1 MADILGVRSYPPIA
15 VARLF
20 PTLSSCRNMQAG
32 ERRFAERLLQYLE
45 DDYLIWYDQP
55 VGRRRRYPDFVI
67 LHPRRGLLLLEVKD
81 WRLETLQRIDRDEAT
96 LLVGG
101 TLKRVASPLAQARQ
115 CLYQLKQMLE
125 ADPQLRQPDG
135 PRQGQLICPYAHG
148 VVFTRIS
155 RRAFDATDL
164 PDVLPPRL
172 TLCKDEMTP
181 SLDAEAFQQRL
192 WDMFD
197 YPCHRPL
204 SLPQIDRIR
213 WHLYPEVRVAAA
225 QTALFPEPT
234 AAASAPDPASAST
247 SEPAAPQ
254 APVQSIPDLVRVMD
268 LQQEQLARS
277 LGSGHRVI
285 HGVAGAGKTLILV
298 YRALHLAQAM
308 HKPVLILCFN
318 LTLAA
323 HLRTVMAQH
332 GVAERVQVRSFHAW
346 CRAQLQ
352 HYHVP
357 LPPGDKD
364 FYAELPACTLA
375 AVERGVIPRS
385 QYGAV
390 LIDEG
395 HDFAPDWLR
404 LAVSMVDEQTDSLL
418 LLYDDAQAI
427 YRSGR
432 HGGGLDF
439 TLSSVG
445 VRAQGRTNILR
456 INYRNTEEILQ
467 FAYRFARQYI
477 APSETDED
485 HVPTL
490 EPQGAGRRGTA
501 PVVRLQPDFPAEVR
515 LIARTFAQLHRRDG
529 VPLAQM
535 CVTYRHQWM
544 GERLG
549 QALAAQGLAC
559 QHLHDAGA
567 KRTYDPCVPA
577 VKLMTMHSSKGLE
590 FPVVAVAGVGA
601 MPADEG
607 STPAEEARL
616 LYVALT
622 RATDKLLVTAHR
634 PSPFFAALAQMPMAA
649 GA

>member
-1 MADILGVRSYPPIA
+1 
-15 VARLF
+15 
-20 PTLSSCRNMQAG
+20 
-32 ERRFAERLLQYLE
+32 
-45 DDYLIWYDQP
+45 
-55 VGRRRRYPDFVI
+55 
-67 LHPRRGLLLLEVKD
+67 
-81 WRLETLQRIDRDEAT
+81 
-96 LLVGG
+96 
-101 TLKRVASPLAQARQ
+101 
-115 CLYQLKQMLE
+115 
-125 ADPQLRQPDG
+125 
-135 PRQGQLICPYAHG
+135 
-148 VVFTRIS
+148 
-155 RRAFDATDL
+155 
-164 PDVLPPRL
+164 
-172 TLCKDEMTP
+172 
-181 SLDAEAFQQRL
+181 
-192 WDMFD
+192 
-197 YPCHRPL
+197 
-204 SLPQIDRIR
+204 
-213 WHLYPEVRVAAA
+213 
-225 QTALFPEPT
+225 
-234 AAASAPDPASAST
+234 
-247 SEPAAPQ
+247 
-254 APVQSIPDLVRVMD
+254 MD

-308 HKPVLILCFN
+308 HKPVLILCYN

-323 HLRTVMAQH
+323 HLRAVMAQH
-332 GVAERVQVRSFHAW
+332 GVAGRVQVQSFHAW
-346 CRAQLQ
+346 CHAQLRL
-352 HYHVP
+352 YHVP
-357 LPPGDKD
+357 PPPQGGN
-364 FYAELPACTLA
+364 FYTELPACMLA
-375 AVERGVIPRS
+375 AVERGAIPRA
-385 QYGAV
+385 QYGAL

-427 YRSGR
+427 YRGGR
-432 HGGGLDF
+432 HGSGGLDF

-490 EPQGAGRRGTA
+490 EPLGAGRHGAA
-501 PVVRLQPDFPAEVR
+501 PVVRLQPDFAAEAG

-529 VPLAQM
+529 VPLGQM

-549 QALAAQGLAC
+549 RALATQGLAC

-567 KRTYDPCVPA
+567 KRAYDPRGET

-590 FPVVAVAGVGA
+590 FPVVAVSGVGA
-601 MPADEG
+601 MPAGEG
-607 STPAEEARL
+607 ARPAEEARL

-622 RATDKLLVTAHR
+622 RATDKLLVTAHQ
-634 PSPFFAALAQMPMAA
+634 PSPFFAALAEPPMAVA

>member
-1 MADILGVRSYPPIA
+1 
-15 VARLF
+15 
-20 PTLSSCRNMQAG
+20 MQAG

-125 ADPQLRQPDG
+125 SDPQLRQPDG

-172 TLCKDEMTP
+172 TICKDEMTP

-197 YPCHRPL
+197 YSSRQPL
-204 SLPQIDRIR
+204 SLPQVDRIR
-213 WHLYPEVRVAAA
+213 WHLYPEVRIAAA
-225 QTALFPEPT
+225 QTALFPDS
-234 AAASAPDPASAST
+234 AAVTPAPESASASE
-247 SEPAAPQ
+247 SGSVPP

-298 YRALHLAQAM
+298 YRALHLVQAT
-308 HKPVLILCFN
+308 HKPVLILCYN

-323 HLRTVMAQH
+323 HLRAVMAQH
-332 GVAERVQVRSFHAW
+332 GVAERVQVQSFHAW
-346 CRAQLQ
+346 CRAQLRL
-352 HYHVP
+352 YHVP
-357 LPPGDKD
+357 PPPGGKD

-375 AVERGVIPRS
+375 AVERGAIPRA

-427 YRSGR
+427 YRGGKG
-432 HGGGLDF
+432 GGGLDF

-490 EPQGAGRRGTA
+490 EPQGAGRHGTA
-501 PVVRLQPDFPAEVR
+501 PVVRLQPDFAGEAS

-529 VPLAQM
+529 VPLGEM

-544 GERLG
+544 GEALG
-549 QALAAQGLAC
+549 QALSAQGLAC
-559 QHLHDAGA
+559 QHLRDADA
-567 KRTYDPCVPA
+567 KRAYDPRGEA

-590 FPVVAVAGVGA
+590 FPVVAVSGVGA
-601 MPADEG
+601 MPVGENA
-607 STPAEEARL
+607 TPAEEARL

-634 PSPFFAALAQMPMAA
+634 PSPFFAALAGTPRAA
-649 GA
+649 ASV

>member
-1 MADILGVRSYPPIA
+1 
-15 VARLF
+15 
-20 PTLSSCRNMQAG
+20 MQAG

-67 LHPRRGLLLLEVKD
+67 LHPGRGLLLLEVKD

-96 LLVGG
+96 LLVDGAI
-101 TLKRVASPLAQARQ
+101 KRVASPLAQARQ

-172 TLCKDEMTP
+172 TICKDEMTP

-204 SLPQIDRIR
+204 SLPQVDRIR
-213 WHLYPEVRVAAA
+213 WHLYPEVRIAAA
-225 QTALFPEPT
+225 QTALFPDPAPAT
-234 AAASAPDPASAST
+234 SAPGSASESK
-247 SEPAAPQ
+247 SEPQ
-254 APVQSIPDLVRVMD
+254 VPVQSIPDLVRVMD

-308 HKPVLILCFN
+308 HKPVLILCYN

-323 HLRTVMAQH
+323 HLRAVMAQH
-332 GVAERVQVRSFHAW
+332 GVAGRVQVQSFHAW
-346 CRAQLQ
+346 CHAQLRL
-352 HYHVP
+352 YHVP
-357 LPPGDKD
+357 PPPQGEN
-364 FYAELPACTLA
+364 FYTELPACMLA
-375 AVERGVIPRS
+375 AVERGAIPRA
-385 QYGAV
+385 QYGAL

-427 YRSGR
+427 YRGGR
-432 HGGGLDF
+432 HGSGGLDF

-490 EPQGAGRRGTA
+490 EPLGAGRHGAA
-501 PVVRLQPDFPAEVR
+501 PVVRLQPGFAAEAG

-549 QALAAQGLAC
+549 QALATQGLAC

-567 KRTYDPCVPA
+567 KRAYDPHGET

-590 FPVVAVAGVGA
+590 FPVVAVSGVGA
-601 MPADEG
+601 MPAGEG
-607 STPAEEARL
+607 ARPAEEARL

-622 RATDKLLVTAHR
+622 RATDKLLVTAHQ
-634 PSPFFAALAQMPMAA
+634 PSPFFAALAEPPMAVA

>member
-1 MADILGVRSYPPIA
+1 
-15 VARLF
+15 
-20 PTLSSCRNMQAG
+20 MQAG

-67 LHPRRGLLLLEVKD
+67 LHPGRGLLLLEVKD

-96 LLVGG
+96 LLVNGAI
-101 TLKRVASPLAQARQ
+101 KRVASPLAQARQ

-125 ADPQLRQPDG
+125 ADPQLCQPDG

-172 TLCKDEMTP
+172 TICKDEMTP
-181 SLDAEAFQQRL
+181 SLDAETFQQRL

-204 SLPQIDRIR
+204 SLPQVDRIR
-213 WHLYPEVRVAAA
+213 WHLYPEVRIAAA
-225 QTALFPEPT
+225 QTALFPDPAPAT
-234 AAASAPDPASAST
+234 SAPESALESE
-247 SEPAAPQ
+247 SEPQ
-254 APVQSIPDLVRVMD
+254 VPVQSIPDLVRVMD

-308 HKPVLILCFN
+308 HKPVLILCYN

-323 HLRTVMAQH
+323 HLRAVMAQH
-332 GVAERVQVRSFHAW
+332 GVAGRVQVQSFHAW
-346 CRAQLQ
+346 CHAQLRL
-352 HYHVP
+352 YHVP
-357 LPPGDKD
+357 PPPQGEN
-364 FYAELPACTLA
+364 FYTELPACMLA
-375 AVERGVIPRS
+375 AVERGAIPRA
-385 QYGAV
+385 QYGAL

-427 YRSGR
+427 YRGGR
-432 HGGGLDF
+432 HGSGGLDF

-490 EPQGAGRRGTA
+490 EPLGTGRHGAA
-501 PVVRLQPDFPAEVR
+501 PVVRLQPGFAAEAG

-549 QALAAQGLAC
+549 QALATQGLAC

-567 KRTYDPCVPA
+567 KRAYDPHGET

-590 FPVVAVAGVGA
+590 FPVVAVSGVGA
-601 MPADEG
+601 MPAGEG
-607 STPAEEARL
+607 ARPAEEARL

-622 RATDKLLVTAHR
+622 RATDKLLVTAHQ
-634 PSPFFAALAQMPMAA
+634 PSPFFAALAEPPMAVA